1 MRVGGEDVKESGG
14 GGSEK
19 KVLENVR
26 EQLVEVVAEG
36 GDSCVCLSTSSERH
50 GVKGSLD
57 YGVCV

>member
-57 YGVCV
+57 